1 MRHIK
6 YGKTLEI
13 KKSAVEST
21 LKKQGIDVKV
31 NDTIGMENPYFYR
44 NKLQYPLG
52 LNSEGNSIM
61 GVFAQRSHRVI
72 ETRECMIQNKRLQEV
87 ANGIFKF
94 IKENSCFHMGWIA
107 FVRSN
112 IKGCDDK
119 YINIKILLDYI
130 RENYISVTDYQ
141 YCVESDR
148 LIDKYVDEHS
158 EIFEKAVSDFLDKQ

>member
-1 MRHIK
+1 MAISELERKGIK
-6 YGKTLEI
+6 REAEFLEHLGYTMI
-13 KKSAVEST
+13 GEDPYIIEYQLNNICIIIGYPPREEFSD
-21 LKKQGIDVKV
+21 I
-31 NDTIGMENPYFYR
+31 TI
-44 NKLQYPLG
+44 
-52 LNSEGNSIM
+52 
-61 GVFAQRSHRVI
+61 
-72 ETRECMIQNKRLQEV
+72 
-87 ANGIFKF
+87 KF